1 MQSHRCPPAHPHS
14 LRENDND
21 SLLCFHPTVSYG
33 PETRKCVQ
41 LDAESSLPTH
51 THSLQAHHDQKP
63 LCVKLYLRHPG
74 VLPQTPSH
82 WHRKHILSSCIHPP
96 RIQQP
101 LRKLSLAQSTFYR
114 LLSGTLRFHS
124 VVELCRL
131 RGIMDPLS
139 ILELVGAVEQVVS
152 LVQKAIDTHDAYKNN
167 GSLAT
172 KVLKQYLELQKLTE
186 NVANVP
192 IHDLEPLHKNEL
204 QAQVQVVS
212 RSVSGLVKEL
222 KDETENPKGKLHAL
236 ASATGV
242 RDVLLQRQQE
252 AEKLYASIDNVRKE
266 LHGVR
271 ETRRQ
276 GSRVVRE
283 IRSHAPVGDVFKP
296 SFAVEFNPSTVLI
309 DLKSTCRGC
318 TDPDTVERKLKAAV
332 LSTRITSHVGAT
344 AVGQAGVGKTCAL
357 RAIAHDEEVV
367 KRFPGGVYFSTLG
380 KDAREAELKQRLCD
394 VVRISGG
401 REQGDKLS
409 NLADLDGVL
418 TGVKSWFSDHQCL
431 FIFDDIWSRNNNDEK
446 ILLKLSSL
454 ASTAVRNGQPA
465 SKVLYSTRDPTLS
478 HLGEQVKFEPRE
490 GPDAYDILIHTSGA
504 SRGEVENPISRE
516 AFREILDM
524 CAGLPLALNVAGASV
539 KQSRGDL
546 AGDVPKL
553 WTLYLKTIKESPGS
567 GTIGAQEAR
576 GGYKSLYAMLRSSL
590 QHLDSHDSEESP
602 SFSKMHRALCVM
614 KKQTVMPLAVLRDL
628 WGAGDV
634 NIARKYATQMESV
647 GLVDIGVLADTTD
660 QGIRL
665 HDLTHDF
672 AVSEAQRVEGP
683 GWTKHWCR
691 ELIDSYRK
699 ERDVLEAVVEDQ
711 VPKEASE
718 AEEGYFFENI
728 CRLLVGAEL
737 MKELGC
743 LLLSSRWILKV
754 LLRKAVWQL
763 VEAVEEL
770 RKLASEKPEA
780 IASEQLSAIVLVMQ
794 AARLSVSSCDESVA
808 GICFQLYSRAMHKRG
823 VKSVES
829 FLLDIEKFAP
839 RPWLLPIRSCLT
851 AAGGRLLETF
861 YIRDSCVKKVMFD
874 SDGAVVGLGYDPDE
888 GSEDVE
894 VFKST
899 QHGAF
904 NRTVCGP
911 FRSEDEGALS
921 RTGSET
927 QMARTSQAAAEGQRP
942 TARTSRAAAE
952 SRHPTQR
959 GAWIRTVGKM
969 LSERMAACSCFRR
982 APENDRADG
991 GADADV
997 SDDGTSR
1004 VTGSDSA
1011 DSVTPGVPFV
1021 TAACLS
1027 ADSTRAVIGFSN
1039 GDLISWCTR
1048 EHELVQSFKGHSDTI
1063 YDVVMSGDGKRIA
1076 SGSGDETVRVWDAE
1090 TGRQIGHTMTGH
1102 TDWVTS
1108 VSMSGD
1114 GKRVAS
1120 GSYDKTVRVWDAET
1134 GRQIGDTMTGHTN
1147 CVTSVSMS
1155 GDGKRVASGSR
1166 DETVRVWDAETGRQI
1181 GDTMTGHTNWVTS
1194 VSMSGDGKR
1203 VASGSDDKTV
1213 RVWDAET
1220 GRQIGDT
1227 MTGHTSLVTSVS
1239 MSGDGK
1245 RVASGSRD
1253 KTVRV
1258 WDAETGRQI
1267 GDTMTGHTDWVTSV
1281 SMSGDGKRVASGSV
1295 DETVR
1300 VWDAETGRQIGDTMN
1315 GHTSWVRSVS
1325 MSADSQKVRSVS
1337 FDGTVLQWKARPGVS
1352 DLQWKAWP
1360 GVSDMDQSCETNA
1373 HEFEGHVRP
1382 LDAFGIVSR
1391 EGRAFVKQ
1399 GDGTEITLADFGSP
1413 VSTFDMDVE
1422 RGTVAVGMES
1432 GMFGILTV
1440 VTA

>member
-21 SLLCFHPTVSYG
+21 SLLCFHPTVSNG

-418 TGVKSWFSDHQCL
+418 TGVKSWFSGHQCL

-465 SKVLYSTRDPTLS
+465 SKVLYSTRDRTLS

-546 AGDVPKL
+546 AGDAPKL

-576 GGYKSLYAMLRSSL
+576 GG
-590 QHLDSHDSEESP
+590 
-602 SFSKMHRALCVM
+602 
-614 KKQTVMPLAVLRDL
+614 
-628 WGAGDV
+628 
-634 NIARKYATQMESV
+634 V
-647 GLVDIGVLADTTD
+647 GLVDIRVLANTES
-660 QGIRL
+660 QGVSL

-672 AVSEAQRVEGP
+672 AVFEAGQVDGP

-743 LLLSSRWILKV
+743 LLLSSRWIMKV

-808 GICFQLYSRAMHKRG
+808 GICFQLYSRTMHKRG

-851 AAGGRLLETF
+851 AAGGRLLESFNT
-861 YIRDSCVKKVMFD
+861 RDSYVKKMMFD
-874 SDGAVVGLGYDPDE
+874 SDGAVVGLAYDSGE

-904 NRTVCGP
+904 NKTVCGP

-927 QMARTSQAAAEGQRP
+927 KMARTSQAAAEGQRP
-942 TARTSRAAAE
+942 TARTM
-952 SRHPTQR
+952 
-959 GAWIRTVGKM
+959 TVP
-969 LSERMAACSCFRR
+969 MA
-982 APENDRADG
+982 
-991 GADADV
+991 
-997 SDDGTSR
+997 
-1004 VTGSDSA
+1004 
-1011 DSVTPGVPFV
+1011 
-1021 TAACLS
+1021 
-1027 ADSTRAVIGFSN
+1027 
-1039 GDLISWCTR
+1039 
-1048 EHELVQSFKGHSDTI
+1048 
-1063 YDVVMSGDGKRIA
+1063 
-1076 SGSGDETVRVWDAE
+1076 
-1090 TGRQIGHTMTGH
+1090 
-1102 TDWVTS
+1102 
-1108 VSMSGD
+1108 
-1114 GKRVAS
+1114 
-1120 GSYDKTVRVWDAET
+1120 
-1134 GRQIGDTMTGHTN
+1134 
-1147 CVTSVSMS
+1147 
-1155 GDGKRVASGSR
+1155 
-1166 DETVRVWDAETGRQI
+1166 
-1181 GDTMTGHTNWVTS
+1181 
-1194 VSMSGDGKR
+1194 
-1203 VASGSDDKTV
+1203 
-1213 RVWDAET
+1213 
-1220 GRQIGDT
+1220 
-1227 MTGHTSLVTSVS
+1227 
-1239 MSGDGK
+1239 
-1245 RVASGSRD
+1245 
-1253 KTVRV
+1253 
-1258 WDAETGRQI
+1258 
-1267 GDTMTGHTDWVTSV
+1267 
-1281 SMSGDGKRVASGSV
+1281 
-1295 DETVR
+1295 
-1300 VWDAETGRQIGDTMN
+1300 
-1315 GHTSWVRSVS
+1315 
-1325 MSADSQKVRSVS
+1325 
-1337 FDGTVLQWKARPGVS
+1337 
-1352 DLQWKAWP
+1352 
-1360 GVSDMDQSCETNA
+1360 
-1373 HEFEGHVRP
+1373 
-1382 LDAFGIVSR
+1382 
-1391 EGRAFVKQ
+1391 
-1399 GDGTEITLADFGSP
+1399 
-1413 VSTFDMDVE
+1413 
-1422 RGTVAVGMES
+1422 
-1432 GMFGILTV
+1432 
-1440 VTA
+1440 

>member
-1 MQSHRCPPAHPHS
+1 
-14 LRENDND
+14 
-21 SLLCFHPTVSYG
+21 
-33 PETRKCVQ
+33 
-41 LDAESSLPTH
+41 
-51 THSLQAHHDQKP
+51 
-63 LCVKLYLRHPG
+63 
-74 VLPQTPSH
+74 
-82 WHRKHILSSCIHPP
+82 
-96 RIQQP
+96 
-101 LRKLSLAQSTFYR
+101 
-114 LLSGTLRFHS
+114 
-124 VVELCRL
+124 
-131 RGIMDPLS
+131 
-139 ILELVGAVEQVVS
+139 VGAVEQVVS

-192 IHDLEPLHKNEL
+192 IHDLEPLHKNE
-204 QAQVQVVS
+204 
-212 RSVSGLVKEL
+212 
-222 KDETENPKGKLHAL
+222 
-236 ASATGV
+236 
-242 RDVLLQRQQE
+242 
-252 AEKLYASIDNVRKE
+252 
-266 LHGVR
+266 

-296 SFAVEFNPSTVLI
+296 SFAVESNSPTVLV
-309 DLKSTCRGC
+309 DLDSSGGEIV
-318 TDPDTVERKLKAAV
+318 PDTVERRLKAAV
-332 LSTRITSHVGAT
+332 LRNGTTVHVGAT

-357 RAIAHDEEVV
+357 RAIAHDREVFA
-367 KRFPGGVYFSTLG
+367 RFPDGVYFSTLG
-380 KDAREAELKQRLCD
+380 QDAREAELKQRLCNA
-394 VVRISGG
+394 VRISGG
-401 REQGDKLS
+401 HEKADKLS
-409 NLADLDGVL
+409 NLAELDEVLAGVQA
-418 TGVKSWFSDHQCL
+418 WFAGRRCL
-431 FIFDDIWSRNNNDEK
+431 FIFDDVWSRNNNDER
-446 ILLKLSSL
+446 ILFKLSSL
-454 ASTAVRNGQPA
+454 ARTAVQNGEPA
-465 SKVLYSTRDPTLS
+465 SRVLYSTRDPTLID
-478 HLGEQVKFEPRE
+478 LGEQVKFEARE
-490 GPDAYDILIHTSGA
+490 GRSAYDMLIHASGA
-504 SRGEVENPISRE
+504 SRGEVEDPISRE
-516 AFREILDM
+516 AFGEILDI
-524 CAGLPLALNVAGASV
+524 CAGLPLALNVAGVTVS
-539 KQSRGDL
+539 QSRGSR
-546 AGDVPKL
+546 AGDIPKL
-553 WTLYLKTIKESPGS
+553 WTWYLKTIKESEGS
-567 GTIGAQEAR
+567 GAIGAQKGR
-576 GGYKSLYAMLRSSL
+576 GGYGSLHAMLRSSL
-590 QHLDSHDSEESP
+590 QFLDSSGSEGSP
-602 SFSKMHRALCVM
+602 CFADMHRALCVM
-614 KKQTVMPLAVLRDL
+614 KKQDVIPLGVLRDL
-628 WGAGDV
+628 WGTGDV
-634 NIARKYATQMESV
+634 SIARKYATQMSSV
-647 GLVDIGVLADTTD
+647 GLVDIRVLANTES
-660 QGIRL
+660 QGVSL

-672 AVSEAQRVEGP
+672 AVFEAGQVEGP

-743 LLLSSRWILKV
+743 LLLSSRWIMKV

-794 AARLSVSSCDESVA
+794 AARLSVSFCDESVA
-808 GICFQLYSRAMHKRG
+808 GICFQLYSRTMHKRG

-839 RPWLLPIRSCLT
+839 RPWILPIRSCLT

-861 YIRDSCVKKVMFD
+861 HTRDSYVKKVMFD

-904 NRTVCGP
+904 NKTVCGP

-969 LSERMAACSCFRR
+969 LSERMAACCSCFRR

-1048 EHELVQSFKGHSDTI
+1048 EHELVQSFKGHSDQI

-1076 SGSGDETVRVWDAE
+1076 SGSR
-1090 TGRQIGHTMTGH
+1090 
-1102 TDWVTS
+1102 
-1108 VSMSGD
+1108 
-1114 GKRVAS
+1114 
-1120 GSYDKTVRVWDAET
+1120 DKTVRVWDAET
-1134 GRQIGDTMTGHTN
+1134 GRQIGDTMTGHTLW
-1147 CVTSVSMS
+1147 VRSVSMS
-1155 GDGKRVASGSR
+1155 GDGKRVASGSD

-1181 GDTMTGHTNWVTS
+1181 GDTMTGHT
-1194 VSMSGDGKR
+1194 DC
-1203 VASGSDDKTV
+1203 V
-1213 RVWDAET
+1213 R
-1220 GRQIGDT
+1220 
-1227 MTGHTSLVTSVS
+1227 SVS

-1267 GDTMTGHTDWVTSV
+1267 GDTMTGHTGLTSV
-1281 SMSGDGKRVASGSV
+1281 SMSGDGKRVVSGSY
-1295 DETVR
+1295 DKTVR
-1300 VWDAETGRQIGDTMN
+1300 VWNAETGRQIGDTMT

-1325 MSADSQKVRSVS
+1325 MS
-1337 FDGTVLQWKARPGVS
+1337 
-1352 DLQWKAWP
+1352 
-1360 GVSDMDQSCETNA
+1360 
-1373 HEFEGHVRP
+1373 
-1382 LDAFGIVSR
+1382 
-1391 EGRAFVKQ
+1391 
-1399 GDGTEITLADFGSP
+1399 GDGKRRVRVSLICSGKRGRVSLTWTKAAKRMLMNLKAAYSPWTHSASLGARAEHLSNREMVPKSLWQTLEVQFP
-1413 VSTFDMDVE
+1413 PSTW
-1422 RGTVAVGMES
+1422 TWSAA
-1432 GMFGILTV
+1432 L
-1440 VTA
+1440 

>member
-63 LCVKLYLRHPG
+63 LCVKLYLRHPPRSAAADSFP
-74 VLPQTPSH
+74 LASQTHPFLLYPSPSH
-82 WHRKHILSSCIHPP
+82 TTTTPKAFTRTIYFLPPPVRYPALPFRRRALPSS
-96 RIQQP
+96 
-101 LRKLSLAQSTFYR
+101 
-114 LLSGTLRFHS
+114 
-124 VVELCRL
+124 
-131 RGIMDPLS
+131 GIMDPLS

-204 QAQVQVVS
+204 QAQVQGVS

-236 ASATGV
+236 ASATGD
-242 RDVLLQRQQE
+242 RDVLLERQKQVKE
-252 AEKLYASIDNVRKE
+252 LYASIDRVRRE

-296 SFAVEFNPSTVLI
+296 SFAVESNSPTVLV
-309 DLKSTCRGC
+309 DLDSSGGEIV
-318 TDPDTVERKLKAAV
+318 PDTVERRLKAAV
-332 LSTRITSHVGAT
+332 LRNGTTVHVGAT

-357 RAIAHDEEVV
+357 RAIAHDREVFA
-367 KRFPGGVYFSTLG
+367 RFPDGVYFSTLG
-380 KDAREAELKQRLCD
+380 QDAREAELKQRLCNA
-394 VVRISGG
+394 VRISGG
-401 REQGDKLS
+401 HEKADKLS
-409 NLADLDGVL
+409 NLAELDEVLAGVQA
-418 TGVKSWFSDHQCL
+418 WFAGRRCL
-431 FIFDDIWSRNNNDEK
+431 FIFDDVWSRNNNDER
-446 ILLKLSSL
+446 ILFKLSSL
-454 ASTAVRNGQPA
+454 ARTAVQNGEPA
-465 SKVLYSTRDPTLS
+465 SRVLYSTRDPTLID
-478 HLGEQVKFEPRE
+478 LGEQVKFEARE
-490 GPDAYDILIHTSGA
+490 GRNAYDMLIHASGA
-504 SRGEVENPISRE
+504 SRGEVEDPISRE
-516 AFREILDM
+516 AFGEILDI
-524 CAGLPLALNVAGASV
+524 CAGLPLALNVAGVTVS
-539 KQSRGDL
+539 QSRGSR
-546 AGDVPKL
+546 AGDIPKL
-553 WTLYLKTIKESPGS
+553 WTWYLRTIKESKGS
-567 GTIGAQEAR
+567 GAIGAQKGR
-576 GGYKSLYAMLRSSL
+576 GGYGSLHAMLRSSL
-590 QHLDSHDSEESP
+590 QFLDSSSSEGSP
-602 SFSKMHRALCVM
+602 CFADMHRALCVM
-614 KKQTVMPLAVLRDL
+614 KKQDVIPLGVLRDL
-628 WGAGDV
+628 WGTGDAS
-634 NIARKYATQMESV
+634 IARKYATQMSSV
-647 GLVDIGVLADTTD
+647 GLVDIRVLANTES
-660 QGIRL
+660 QGVSL

-743 LLLSSRWILKV
+743 LLLSSRWIMKV

-794 AARLSVSSCDESVA
+794 AARLSVSFCDESVA
-808 GICFQLYSRAMHKRG
+808 GICFQLYSRTMHKRG

-839 RPWLLPIRSCLT
+839 RPWILPIRSCLT

-861 YIRDSCVKKVMFD
+861 HTRDSYVKKVMFD

-904 NRTVCGP
+904 NKTVCGP

-969 LSERMAACSCFRR
+969 LSERMAACCSCFRR

-1048 EHELVQSFKGHSDTI
+1048 EHELVQSFKGHSDQI
-1063 YDVVMSGDGKRIA
+1063 YDVVMSGDGKRI
-1076 SGSGDETVRVWDAE
+1076 
-1090 TGRQIGHTMTGH
+1090 
-1102 TDWVTS
+1102 
-1108 VSMSGD
+1108 
-1114 GKRVAS
+1114 
-1120 GSYDKTVRVWDAET
+1120 
-1134 GRQIGDTMTGHTN
+1134 
-1147 CVTSVSMS
+1147 
-1155 GDGKRVASGSR
+1155 
-1166 DETVRVWDAETGRQI
+1166 
-1181 GDTMTGHTNWVTS
+1181 
-1194 VSMSGDGKR
+1194 
-1203 VASGSDDKTV
+1203 
-1213 RVWDAET
+1213 
-1220 GRQIGDT
+1220 
-1227 MTGHTSLVTSVS
+1227 
-1239 MSGDGK
+1239 
-1245 RVASGSRD
+1245 ASGSRD

-1267 GDTMTGHTDWVTSV
+1267 GDTMTGHTLWVRSV
-1281 SMSGDGKRVASGSV
+1281 SMSGDGKRVASGSD

-1300 VWDAETGRQIGDTMN
+1300 VWDAETGRQIGDTMT
-1315 GHTSWVRSVS
+1315 GHTRWVTSVSMSGDGKRVVSGSGDETVRVWDAETGRQIGDTMTGHTGRVRSVS
-1325 MSADSQKVRSVS
+1325 MSADSQKVLSVS

-1373 HEFEGHVRP
+1373 HEFEGRVRH
-1382 LDAFGIVSR
+1382 LDAFRIGSD
-1391 EGRAFVKQ
+1391 EGRAFVEQ

-1422 RGTVAVGMES
+1422 RGTVAVGMRS
-1432 GMFGILTV
+1432 GMLVIMKV